1 MSHQTKHAPSRTNG
15 NCEQLKWETRAEAK
29 QEKLAFEASTTK
41 AVYVCVQLNTILC
54 IENVNQNEFLQF
66 TKLKYLNTVTW
77 EWFPKHRLQ

>member
-1 MSHQTKHAPSRTNG
+1 MILGGFGIQSSNFRWFLERYKKKHKQTHSGMSHQTKHATSRTNG

-54 IENVNQNEFLQF
+54 I
-66 TKLKYLNTVTW
+66 
-77 EWFPKHRLQ
+77 